1 MKPTSRRT
9 PPARFICGTGWSSA
23 TCRRKANREAPVPC
37 RACRHPRE
45 RRHHVPEG
53 PDGTALRGGPG
64 GASRHRRPRERVGRG
79 AADSHVHRQV
89 QGMGRDHRDA
99 GPDGRRGAKGPAVGP
114 DRPAHSPTE
123 PRPGTGRAGQSSRA
137 AGDGQGA
144 AQAERSLVPVA
155 VDLGDRIRV
164 LQPGPRDGERGRGQ
178 RRGRPPNRQGCDGR
192 HPGASTDHRLDTRA
206 RCRAAHRDLEP
217 DVGRRHGD
225 SQDGESRYRPGFGH
239 GGGNGHRP
247 SAAGPPGHDHSRCVP
262 EPRLRRHRAEDRP
275 AGADHAE
282 RHELPGVREHP
293 EPRTPPQ
300 ARDEY
305 GGTDSHRTARRCARG
320 AVRRAPDPARRGLR
334 RGGSRTRRPTGRAAD
349 RRRDRG
355 GRSAAPRGRLD
366 GPPHLAGTGT
376 RNVHHSERPGDHAPT
391 GGDSRSGTAGDSQ
404 HAARRRA
411 DRSGRGAAG
420 FGAAASAAGGGGAMS
435 RRPGH
440 RRGVVATFLA
450 AIASCRKAPPA
461 PAYET
466 VPVARRD
473 IIVSATASGVIQP
486 ILTLSVKSKA
496 SGEIIAMPVQ
506 TGDEV
511 KKGQLLAKV
520 DPRIPQNNLTQA
532 QANLTVAKA
541 QLDNATAQLK
551 RSQALYQTQSI
562 TQAGYDSAQLAGA
575 TAQAAVVNA
584 QASLQTAKDAMED
597 THLGAPITGTV
608 LELDAVLGTVISS
621 PTNDVGGGTVILKM
635 ANLDTVQVSALVDE
649 TDVGKVQAGM
659 PVTITVDAFPNRT
672 FDGSVLKI
680 APQAKVTQN
689 VTMFPVQVNVPN
701 AGHVLKPGMN
711 TEVEIHIGQRQG
723 VLAVPNAALRTPRDV
738 ASAARVLG
746 LDVQAVERQLAS
758 PDSNGG
764 NATPLAGAD
773 TTDGS
778 KLHPAEP
785 KPGRATVTTPGG
797 RVITLP
803 PGVTP
808 EQVKAAF
815 AKRMTGQE
823 LTPAEQ
829 ALLAQIRG
837 QFQAPPQGDA
847 GGGGAGGAG
856 GAGGGGAG
864 APRALLVAPR
874 GGEITARR
882 VR

>member
-1 MKPTSRRT
+1 MTTRT
-9 PPARFICGTGWSSA
+9 A
-23 TCRRKANREAPVPC
+23 
-37 RACRHPRE
+37 
-45 RRHHVPEG
+45 
-53 PDGTALRGGPG
+53 
-64 GASRHRRPRERVGRG
+64 
-79 AADSHVHRQV
+79 
-89 QGMGRDHRDA
+89 
-99 GPDGRRGAKGPAVGP
+99 
-114 DRPAHSPTE
+114 
-123 PRPGTGRAGQSSRA
+123 
-137 AGDGQGA
+137 
-144 AQAERSLVPVA
+144 
-155 VDLGDRIRV
+155 
-164 LQPGPRDGERGRGQ
+164 
-178 RRGRPPNRQGCDGR
+178 
-192 HPGASTDHRLDTRA
+192 HRLA
-206 RCRAAHRDLEP
+206 
-217 DVGRRHGD
+217 
-225 SQDGESRYRPGFGH
+225 
-239 GGGNGHRP
+239 
-247 SAAGPPGHDHSRCVP
+247 
-262 EPRLRRHRAEDRP
+262 
-275 AGADHAE
+275 
-282 RHELPGVREHP
+282 
-293 EPRTPPQ
+293 
-300 ARDEY
+300 
-305 GGTDSHRTARRCARG
+305 
-320 AVRRAPDPARRGLR
+320 
-334 RGGSRTRRPTGRAAD
+334 
-349 RRRDRG
+349 
-355 GRSAAPRGRLD
+355 
-366 GPPHLAGTGT
+366 
-376 RNVHHSERPGDHAPT
+376 
-391 GGDSRSGTAGDSQ
+391 
-404 HAARRRA
+404 
-411 DRSGRGAAG
+411 
-420 FGAAASAAGGGGAMS
+420 
-435 RRPGH
+435 
-440 RRGVVATFLA
+440 VVATLLV
-450 AIASCRKAPPA
+450 AIASCRKATPA

-532 QANLTVAKA
+532 QANLDVAKA

-680 APQAKVTQN
+680 EPQAQVTQN
-689 VTMFPVQVNVPN
+689 VTMFPVQVNIPN

-738 ASAARVLG
+738 ASAAKVLG

-758 PDSNGG
+758 PDGNGG

-778 KLHPAEP
+778 KLHAAEP
-785 KPGRATVTTPGG
+785 KPGRATFTTTGG

-803 PGVTP
+803 PGVTA
-808 EQVKAAF
+808 EQAKAAF
-815 AKRMTGQE
+815 AKRMAGQE

-829 ALLAQIRG
+829 ALLAQIRT
-837 QFQAPPQGDA
+837 QFQASP
-847 GGGGAGGAG
+847 GGGGTGS
-856 GAGGGGAG
+856 GGGGGGGGGGDAS
-864 APRALLVAPR
+864 AARYIVFAQR
-874 GGEITARR
+874 GGKIMAVLIRTGLTDQDYMEVTRGLSEKDTVIVLSSMAAP
-882 VR
+882 

>member
-1 MKPTSRRT
+1 MTT
-9 PPARFICGTGWSSA
+9 
-23 TCRRKANREAPVPC
+23 
-37 RACRHPRE
+37 
-45 RRHHVPEG
+45 
-53 PDGTALRGGPG
+53 
-64 GASRHRRPRERVGRG
+64 
-79 AADSHVHRQV
+79 
-89 QGMGRDHRDA
+89 
-99 GPDGRRGAKGPAVGP
+99 
-114 DRPAHSPTE
+114 
-123 PRPGTGRAGQSSRA
+123 
-137 AGDGQGA
+137 
-144 AQAERSLVPVA
+144 
-155 VDLGDRIRV
+155 
-164 LQPGPRDGERGRGQ
+164 
-178 RRGRPPNRQGCDGR
+178 
-192 HPGASTDHRLDTRA
+192 
-206 RCRAAHRDLEP
+206 
-217 DVGRRHGD
+217 
-225 SQDGESRYRPGFGH
+225 
-239 GGGNGHRP
+239 
-247 SAAGPPGHDHSRCVP
+247 
-262 EPRLRRHRAEDRP
+262 
-275 AGADHAE
+275 
-282 RHELPGVREHP
+282 
-293 EPRTPPQ
+293 
-300 ARDEY
+300 
-305 GGTDSHRTARRCARG
+305 RTARR
-320 AVRRAPDPARRGLR
+320 
-334 RGGSRTRRPTGRAAD
+334 
-349 RRRDRG
+349 
-355 GRSAAPRGRLD
+355 
-366 GPPHLAGTGT
+366 LA
-376 RNVHHSERPGDHAPT
+376 
-391 GGDSRSGTAGDSQ
+391 
-404 HAARRRA
+404 
-411 DRSGRGAAG
+411 
-420 FGAAASAAGGGGAMS
+420 
-435 RRPGH
+435 
-440 RRGVVATFLA
+440 VVATLLV
-450 AIASCRKAPPA
+450 AIASCRKATPA

-486 ILTLSVKSKA
+486 MLTLSVKSKA

-532 QANLTVAKA
+532 QANLDVAKA

-621 PTNDVGGGTVILKM
+621 PTNDVSGGTIIIKI
-635 ANLDTVQVSALVDE
+635 ANLDTVRVSALVDE

-680 APQAKVTQN
+680 EPQAQVTQN
-689 VTMFPVQVNVPN
+689 VTMFPVQVNIPN

-746 LDVQAVERQLAS
+746 LDVQTVERQLAS
-758 PDSNGG
+758 SGG
-764 NATPLAGAD
+764 TGGDAAPLAGAD

-778 KLHPAEP
+778 KLHAAEP
-785 KPGRATVTTPGG
+785 KPGRATFTTPSG

-829 ALLAQIRG
+829 ALLAQIRS
-837 QFQAPPQGDA
+837 QFHASPNGDA
-847 GGGGAGGAG
+847 GGGGGGPSA
-856 GAGGGGAG
+856 ARDIVFAQ
-864 APRALLVAPR
+864 R
-874 GGEITARR
+874 GGKIMAVLIRTGLTDQDYMEVTRGLSEKDTVIVLSSMAAP
-882 VR
+882 